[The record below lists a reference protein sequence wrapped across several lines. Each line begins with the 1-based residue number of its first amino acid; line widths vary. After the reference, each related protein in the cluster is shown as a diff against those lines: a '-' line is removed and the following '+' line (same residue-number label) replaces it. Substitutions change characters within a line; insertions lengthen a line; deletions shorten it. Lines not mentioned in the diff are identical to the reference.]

1 MLQLNRNQVA
11 LDLGRGQL
19 FGGLAESGL
28 EADLGIRALENA
40 LRQQQ
45 YKGLFDL
52 LAAERA
58 GQSGGTQADSGFR
71 FYDVPG
77 LPAQSDPFDVKN
89 MVSNV
94 FSGIFG

>member
-1 MLQLNRNQVA
+1 MCIR
-11 LDLGRGQL
+11 DR
-19 FGGLAESGL
+19 AESGL

-58 GQSGGTQADSGFR
+58 GQGGGTQTES
-71 FYDVPG
+71 
-77 LPAQSDPFDVKN
+77 N
-89 MVSNV
+89 NV
-94 FSGIFG
+94 FSSGDTSKYAQAVLDFLG